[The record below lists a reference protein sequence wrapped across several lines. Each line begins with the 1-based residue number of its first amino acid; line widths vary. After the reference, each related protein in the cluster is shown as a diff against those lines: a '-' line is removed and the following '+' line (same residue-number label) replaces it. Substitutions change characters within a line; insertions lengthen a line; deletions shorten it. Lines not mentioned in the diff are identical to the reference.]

1 MLSGRLGD
9 LLGQRRLLLIG
20 TTVFGLC
27 SLLAGIAPT
36 YPILVAARLLQGAGE
51 ALALPAAM
59 AVIVLLFP
67 EGRVRSRA
75 LSVWAAVAGCGLVL
89 GFILSVVITEFVGWR
104 WVVLVSVRVIG
115 FGLVATC
122 VLI

>member
-20 TTVFGLC
+20 TTVFGLA
-27 SLLAGIAPT
+27 SLLAGLAPT

-67 EGRVRSRA
+67 EGRGRSREM
-75 LSVWAAVAGCGLVL
+75 SDWAAVASCGLVF
-89 GFILSVVITEFVGWR
+89 GVILSAELPEFCR
-104 WVVLVSVRVIG
+104 
-115 FGLVATC
+115 
-122 VLI
+122 